1 MPLPLTVYVNDTV
14 ERELQK
20 TLPMYNTK
28 ASEVKAEERDNY
40 IAAHQRKIVA
50 HEIEVKRAENEMK
63 RWDKIVFDIKGN

>member
-28 ASEVKAEERDNY
+28 APEVKAEERDKY
-40 IAAHQRKIVA
+40 ITAHQRKIVA

-63 RWDKIVFDIKGN
+63 RWDKIVFDIKGK